1 MGIDGWL
8 RGGLLRMLS
17 CDFYFGGI
25 FGVKL
30 YLRIGMSGPIFVG
43 GIGGVLILDRLLG
56 IVTVCDA

>member
-1 MGIDGWL
+1 M
-8 RGGLLRMLS
+8 S
-17 CDFYFGGI
+17 SYDFYFGGI